1 MSDPDL
7 SFMRALCLGRIA
19 EDLVFPFPQMADD
32 QREMLGSIIDSVDSL
47 LEPLA
52 EDFRKWDH
60 DGEMPSAFIDQL
72 KEFGLFG
79 LVIPEEYG
87 GMALGSAAYSRTLQQ
102 VAYHD
107 ASVAVTIGA
116 HSSIGMRGLLL
127 FGTDEQKSKYMAKLA
142 SGEMI
147 AAFCLTEP
155 GAGSD
160 AASIKTTAVK
170 DGDEWVLNGSKLW
183 ITNGGIADF
192 FTVFAKTGDATER
205 GRLAAFI
212 VTRDMK
218 GVSVGPHEDKMGLR
232 ASSTTAVFLDNVR
245 VPAENL
251 LGPDNAGFNVAMSIL
266 HSGRTGLGGG
276 SVGAM
281 KRLIHESSRYAAER
295 KQFGEPIASFG
306 LVKQK
311 LGQMTIDCYVA
322 EATVNLVA
330 GLIDGGHK
338 EYAIEAAISKVFASE
353 ALWRTADEALQI
365 AGGNGFMRE
374 YPYERFLRDCRINR
388 IFEGTNDVLRLFI
401 GLTAMKDVGTEL
413 RELADSV
420 KSVFDDPIK
429 GFGIMSE
436 YALRRASLA
445 TGIGRPTLGDLSEEL
460 REPAVVFM
468 RGARSLAGAADRI
481 LRKHGKGIIGKQFA
495 TKRLADI
502 MVDLFCLAATLS
514 RVDASIRKHGAEAAK
529 AEIQIVEVFSAMA
542 GRRIDENLARIDD
555 NEDEHIKALAL
566 HTVEAGKFDWD
577 VI

>member
-19 EDLVFPFPQMADD
+19 EDLVFPFPEMEEE

-47 LEPLA
+47 LGPLA
-52 EDFRKWDH
+52 DDFREWDRE
-60 DGEMPSAFIDQL
+60 GEMPPAFIGML

-79 LVIPEEYG
+79 LVIPEEFG
-87 GMALGSAAYSRTLQQ
+87 GMALGAAAYSRTLQQ
-102 VAYHD
+102 IAWHD
-107 ASVAVTIGA
+107 ASVAVTVGA

-127 FGTDEQKSKYMAKLA
+127 FGTDEQRAKYLPKLA

-160 AASIKTTAVK
+160 AASIKTTATK

-205 GRLAAFI
+205 GHLAAFI
-212 VTRDMK
+212 VTRDME

-232 ASSTTAVFLDNVR
+232 ASSTTSVFLDNVR
-245 VPAENL
+245 VPADNL
-251 LGPDNAGFNVAMSIL
+251 LGPDNAGFKVAMSIL
-266 HSGRTGLGGG
+266 NSGRTGLGGG

-281 KRLIHESSRYAAER
+281 KRLISLSSQYAAER

-311 LGQMTIDCYVA
+311 LGQMTVDCYVA

-330 GLIDGGHK
+330 GLIDRGHK
-338 EYAIEAAISKVFASE
+338 DYAIEAAISKVFASE
-353 ALWRTADEALQI
+353 ALWRTADEALQV

-374 YPYERFLRDCRINR
+374 YPYERILRDCRINR

-401 GLTAMKDVGTEL
+401 GLTAMKDAGTEL
-413 RELADSV
+413 RELADSL
-420 KSVFDDPIK
+420 KSVFDHPIK
-429 GFGIMSE
+429 GFGVMSD
-436 YALRRASLA
+436 YALRRASLV
-445 TGIGRPTLGDLSEEL
+445 TGIGRSNLGGLSEEL
-460 REPAVVFM
+460 REPAVVFV
-468 RGARSLAGAADRI
+468 RGARNLAQAADRI
-481 LRKHGKGIIGKQFA
+481 LRKHGKRIIGKQFA
-495 TKRLADI
+495 TKRVADI
-502 MVDLFCLAATLS
+502 MVDLFSLACTLS
-514 RVDASIRKHGAEAAK
+514 RVDASIRKRGATAAGP
-529 AEIQIVEVFSAMA
+529 EIEIVEIFASAA
-542 GRRIDENLARIDD
+542 SRRIDDNLARIDD
-555 NEDEHIKALAL
+555 NEDEKVKSLAT
-566 HTVEAGKFDWD
+566 HTVEAGRFEWD
-577 VI
+577 VL